1 MRASPATAPSST
13 ASMSDRSASRRAQ
26 MMGAKTTPSRRGK
39 GRKPALRGQQ
49 EQRDGEGGPGDEP
62 DPEGRGLMRH
72 GRVGQARQ
80 QSAVGYDE
88 EEVAPA
94 LEARVACK
102 LGPYGEAH
110 CRLLGCV
117 ASWPAAFGGRGG
129 GEALRQ
135 PVRLARRFVFG
146 LRRLRKDDSRI
157 RGHSGHEPQSIVGI
171 RPKSSPF
178 NAAVAGA
185 KRRPQTHR
193 SGRESSLRRA

>member
-1 MRASPATAPSST
+1 MEKA
-13 ASMSDRSASRRAQ
+13 
-26 MMGAKTTPSRRGK
+26 G
-39 GRKPALRGQQ
+39 KPALRGQQ

-102 LGPYGEAH
+102 LGPYGEAIAVS
-110 CRLLGCV
+110 L
-117 ASWPAAFGGRGG
+117 A
-129 GEALRQ
+129 ALRRGPLRLAAGAGLRLCGNPSASP
-135 PVRLARRFVFG
+135 PVRLR

-157 RGHSGHEPQSIVGI
+157 RGHSGHEAQSIVGI

-185 KRRPQTHR
+185 KRAPANAQIRAGIQ
-193 SGRESSLRRA
+193 LRRA